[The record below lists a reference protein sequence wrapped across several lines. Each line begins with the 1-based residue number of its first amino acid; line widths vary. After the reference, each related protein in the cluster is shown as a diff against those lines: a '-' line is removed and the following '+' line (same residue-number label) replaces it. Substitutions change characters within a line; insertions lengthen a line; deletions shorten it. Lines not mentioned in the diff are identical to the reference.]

1 MQKMKNLTPIVLFL
15 KAFFKIEASLIYNA
29 VSASGVQQS
38 DSVLYTYLYSFY
50 FKFIITIII
59 FLLEPCLWHMEV
71 PGLGAESVLHLRPK
85 PQPQWIRATSGSYA
99 AVCSNT
105 GSLTH

>member
-38 DSVLYTYLYSFY
+38 DSVLRICVHTHIYEIFYSDSFP
-50 FKFIITIII
+50 
-59 FLLEPCLWHMEV
+59 L
-71 PGLGAESVLHLRPK
+71 
-85 PQPQWIRATSGSYA
+85 
-99 AVCSNT
+99 
-105 GSLTH
+105 